1 MGPELS
7 FSKRE
12 SIVHV
17 GEGVIGRG
25 RMQLGQR
32 SG

>member
-7 FSKRE
+7 FSERQ
-12 SIVHV
+12 SIVDA

-25 RMQLGQR
+25 RMGQR